1 MKLNRFRIKGG
12 SGFIWSMAVLVAIAF
27 TINGCKKPGDT
38 FEDFEASSLRVVN
51 AMPGP
56 TNVRFFLDT
65 FKLTLTGTLNYGVIS
80 SPAYYVVKSGTR
92 TAKFAAT
99 DEVFAEKSIQL
110 DPQKAYTL
118 FLAGTQ
124 QSPEYFFTTDDLT
137 EAAADKAKIR
147 LANLGINLST
157 NIDVTIQLE
166 NVLNPQP
173 EVKIFSGIAK
183 STVTDY
189 ISVAVPVSKGNAVIQ
204 PHTIRVY
211 QAGTSN
217 VLATVTAI
225 DLRATTINTFI
236 LRGIK
241 DGDPSLEISWAREWL
256 DW

>member
-1 MKLNRFRIKGG
+1 M
-12 SGFIWSMAVLVAIAF
+12 VAAAF
-27 TINGCKKPGDT
+27 TLNGCKKPGDT
-38 FEDFEASSLRVVN
+38 FEDFEASNLRVVN

-65 FKLTLTGTLNYGVIS
+65 FKLTLTGTLNYGAIS
-80 SPAYYVVKSGTR
+80 SPTYYVVKSGTR

-99 DEVFAEKSIQL
+99 DAVFAEKSIQL

-147 LANLGINLST
+147 LANLGIDVLT

-166 NVLNPQP
+166 NILNPQP
-173 EVKIFSGIAK
+173 EIKIFSGIAR

-189 ISVAVPVSKGNAVIQ
+189 ISAAVPVSKGNAVVQ

-211 QAGTSN
+211 EAGTSN
-217 VLATVTAI
+217 VLATAAAI
-225 DLRATTINTFI
+225 DLRATTINTLIF
-236 LRGIK
+236 RGVK
-241 DGDPSLEISWAREWL
+241 DASPALAISWAREWL